1 LRHSK
6 GRIHH
11 AGLLVAVLLGVSGCG
26 SDTIDVERAARPAA
40 IGQAVPF
47 TVLLTDAQE
56 RDPEFIRYARIVVA
70 RLEAHGLV
78 AAADAQHARYAVL
91 LDQHGSGP
99 VVFDDAPLSASSD
112 FGTHGDMSGPGNGI
126 SGPGLGGIG
135 GAGMGGPGM
144 GGGGMGGPGGMG
156 GGGRGGNFG
165 DPGSD
170 QHDRVAR
177 VASASGTASFR
188 IAIFDL
194 SKPQS
199 PDEKLFD
206 AEAWAK
212 APREGG
218 DTVVAAMIEAALKDF
233 PGKPQENFS
242 VPVPEK
248 KKAQGS

>member
-1 LRHSK
+1 
-6 GRIHH
+6 
-11 AGLLVAVLLGVSGCG
+11 
-26 SDTIDVERAARPAA
+26 
-40 IGQAVPF
+40 
-47 TVLLTDAQE
+47 
-56 RDPEFIRYARIVVA
+56 
-70 RLEAHGLV
+70 
-78 AAADAQHARYAVL
+78 
-91 LDQHGSGP
+91 
-99 VVFDDAPLSASSD
+99 
-112 FGTHGDMSGPGNGI
+112 
-126 SGPGLGGIG
+126 
-135 GAGMGGPGM
+135 
-144 GGGGMGGPGGMG
+144 MGGPGGM